1 MDNMNSFSYVM
12 TDENDIIRYTMN
24 QRRAN
29 LDYKRELIK
38 SRSKKEFNK
47 SQINQKKSL
56 YTLKNYITDINKINY
71 SKIPNKSYL
80 TQNEIGQIKN
90 SKYNYNYDY
99 LEHEKKCVHQN
110 KSFICRN
117 GYLMNLT
124 SPRNIKKYKQNI
136 IEKVNKNKNNNTQ
149 RVFKTNHSINSINN
163 DINKEIHKSTMN
175 YNKLQENINIYLK
188 ENNRQIPN
196 KSYRQSKNERN
207 MNNIINKI
215 NFSKNKKIN
224 FIPIEKNNIHN
235 CGNNTTTTNNT
246 YNNNIYYISPIDYTN
261 NKLKKKININPS
273 ISNTIYKNMDIIIN
287 KKNNNTTKQNNKIK
301 DYFRMNIMNKT
312 NKEIYT
318 KAIVLIQSVFR
329 AYLVKIKLYN
339 NLNLYISCKKS
350 IEILQKFFY
359 QKGKKLFFNKLKNFF
374 SYKILHNL
382 LNTFHKRNV
391 NINLYHTELGDSF
404 NIKADK
410 SNQKKLENKLNELI
424 KENKELKNK
433 ILNNKTIEEKIHA
446 LSEENKKMQSINNII
461 LKDNRQ
467 LAKRLKDFQEYR
479 KNKLVIQKDIEKMQI
494 HENNE
499 DLFNKKK
506 LAKIILN
513 KLITKKNY
521 ENKNVLKINWDKYK
535 DIIKNMKN
543 KEILYKELKKIYLKN
558 VLNIIEREIKSVKEI
573 SFTQLYY
580 KSKIMQ
586 NNKNLIKEKLKNI
599 IITKEKKR
607 INILY
612 HSLFNIMKANTIKNN
627 NTNETDIPKLREIK
641 LKKILNKYL
650 FDVRLI
656 YRIFMEKWNLKSKLI
671 GIRTAAR
678 DKKRKRK
685 QKKKINKLLYNK
697 HYLVVDNF
705 KHRDYSNKILSKSIQ
720 RFNYIVSDNDII
732 KDPNMEEGKLIIG
745 NLSTNNI
752 KYIYKKNNST
762 NKARRHSENINI
774 EKNEDNINNENN
786 NEEIN
791 SDEDS
796 GDSFG
801 FGNNSDNN

>member
-1 MDNMNSFSYVM
+1 
-12 TDENDIIRYTMN
+12 
-24 QRRAN
+24 
-29 LDYKRELIK
+29 
-38 SRSKKEFNK
+38 
-47 SQINQKKSL
+47 
-56 YTLKNYITDINKINY
+56 
-71 SKIPNKSYL
+71 
-80 TQNEIGQIKN
+80 
-90 SKYNYNYDY
+90 
-99 LEHEKKCVHQN
+99 
-110 KSFICRN
+110 
-117 GYLMNLT
+117 
-124 SPRNIKKYKQNI
+124 
-136 IEKVNKNKNNNTQ
+136 
-149 RVFKTNHSINSINN
+149 
-163 DINKEIHKSTMN
+163 
-175 YNKLQENINIYLK
+175 
-188 ENNRQIPN
+188 
-196 KSYRQSKNERN
+196 
-207 MNNIINKI
+207 
-215 NFSKNKKIN
+215 
-224 FIPIEKNNIHN
+224 
-235 CGNNTTTTNNT
+235 
-246 YNNNIYYISPIDYTN
+246 
-261 NKLKKKININPS
+261 
-273 ISNTIYKNMDIIIN
+273 
-287 KKNNNTTKQNNKIK
+287 
-301 DYFRMNIMNKT
+301 
-312 NKEIYT
+312 
-318 KAIVLIQSVFR
+318 
-329 AYLVKIKLYN
+329 
-339 NLNLYISCKKS
+339 
-350 IEILQKFFY
+350 
-359 QKGKKLFFNKLKNFF
+359 
-374 SYKILHNL
+374 
-382 LNTFHKRNV
+382 
-391 NINLYHTELGDSF
+391 
-404 NIKADK
+404 
-410 SNQKKLENKLNELI
+410 
-424 KENKELKNK
+424 
-433 ILNNKTIEEKIHA
+433 
-446 LSEENKKMQSINNII
+446 MQSINNII

-543 KEILYKELKKIYLKN
+543 KEILNKELKKIYLKN